1 MDATGLRARALDAID
16 NQVKWVPEW
25 AENRIG
31 SMVADRP
38 DWCISRQRSWGV
50 PIPVFKCTRCGET
63 VATAE
68 TFDAVIDLFER
79 EGSDAWFTREPSEYL
94 PAGTKCPACDCT
106 EVVPE
111 KDILD
116 VWWESGVSHTS
127 VCRHRADEGLR
138 FPADMY
144 LEGSDQHRGWFQSSL
159 LTSVGAYG
167 VPPYES
173 VMHCGFTVDA
183 NGEKMSKSKGNGI
196 DPAEVT
202 STFGADVLR
211 LWVLSDIE
219 HRLFGGRCCCR
230 QSRW

>member
-1 MDATGLRARALDAID
+1 M
-16 NQVKWVPEW
+16 
-25 AENRIG
+25 
-31 SMVADRP
+31 
-38 DWCISRQRSWGV
+38 
-50 PIPVFKCTRCGET
+50 
-63 VATAE
+63 
-68 TFDAVIDLFER
+68 
-79 EGSDAWFTREPSEYL
+79 
-94 PAGTKCPACDCT
+94 KCPACDCT

-211 LWVLSDIE
+211 LWVASVDYSQDVRVSNDILEQVAGTYRRFRNTFRFLLANVEVSAGSGAGSSSTRTPSGSSTRTELCERLSFFSEVTTAKTTTD
-219 HRLFGGRCCCR
+219 RK
-230 QSRW
+230 SVV